1 MKLPQ
6 GSKIIPLLAGLL
18 LGASALHAEP
28 INLASAANGAKIA
41 GFSSNYDG
49 FWDVTNLIGGSENW
63 AGDLPVWCTES
74 NAPFPHWAVIEL
86 PRKSW
91 LTTLIFNSVIPDE
104 GSGWP
109 GISAKDVRLEVSTTS
124 ATEGFRTVA
133 GFQLERN
140 KNYQIVHI
148 APAEARWLK
157 LVITSN
163 WGHAEYT
170 ELGKLGA
177 FDDGTRP
184 IDIAEALKTKGFVDV
199 YGIYFDFG
207 SAKLRPE
214 SDPVL
219 KQIAGYLQGNPD
231 KKVSI
236 EGHTDSTGDEK
247 ANQVL
252 SENRAKAVVEALKG
266 FQVKP
271 GVLAATGYG
280 ASKPIGDNKTI
291 NGRAQNR
298 RVTVRLAK

>member
-1 MKLPQ
+1 MKLHQ
-6 GSKIIPLLAGLL
+6 GSQIIALLAGLL
-18 LGASALHAEP
+18 LSASVLHAEP
-28 INLASAANGAKIA
+28 VNLASAANGAKIA
-41 GFSSNYDG
+41 AYSSNFTGD
-49 FWDVTNLIGGSENW
+49 WDVTNLIGGSETW
-63 AGDLPVWCTES
+63 AGQLPAWCTES

-86 PRKSW
+86 PRKGW
-91 LTTLIFNSVIPDE
+91 LTTLIFNSIIPDE
-104 GSGWP
+104 ESGWV

-124 ATEGFRTVA
+124 ATESFKTVA
-133 GFQLERN
+133 SFQLERN
-140 KNYQIVHI
+140 KNNQFVHI
-148 APAEARWLK
+148 APVEAHWLK
-157 LVITSN
+157 IVINSN
-163 WGHAEYT
+163 WGHPEYS

-184 IDIAEALKTKGFVDV
+184 TDIAEALKTKGFVDV

-219 KQIAGYLQGNPD
+219 KQIAGYLQRNPD

-236 EGHTDSTGDEK
+236 EGHTDTIGDEK
-247 ANQVL
+247 TNQLL

-271 GVLAATGYG
+271 GVLTATGYG

-298 RVTVRLAK
+298 RVTVRVAK